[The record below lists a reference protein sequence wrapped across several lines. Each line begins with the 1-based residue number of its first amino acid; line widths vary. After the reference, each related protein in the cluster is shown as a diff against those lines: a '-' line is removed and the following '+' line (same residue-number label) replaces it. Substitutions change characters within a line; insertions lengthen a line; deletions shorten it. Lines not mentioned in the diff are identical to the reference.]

1 MAFTK
6 SLITLACAA
15 AALAANG
22 AEVKIGGMVDTGL
35 RFQHTSTGTGTST
48 NTLEMAEGMLN
59 ANRIIFMGGENLRP
73 DTDLGF
79 CLEASYASDSGEMK
93 TEGSLFDRGSYIY
106 IKDQDLGQV
115 AFGRLGIMRSGATPL
130 SFDITG
136 ARINPFGTGWGNL
149 ASPMYVMPFYG
160 FPSSNMVQYDT
171 PSFAGVKGHF
181 QYSFDADTKGNNVV
195 EGSSSAD
202 RYASAAFTWDSSVA
216 NLVFMAD
223 WMNEA
228 STSGDQEDALGLLFG
243 GNVKLDPVKLYAF
256 GTWFKGGDMIMPLPG
271 LSDCRPLTGL
281 DDIGGH
287 AFSVGLRAPLLSGE
301 FDLYAMRR
309 SADADD
315 ADVPQQPEPQH
326 RLGFQ
331 VFRVNK
337 HLVPPKRNRCRRSQ
351 QRFARCISYSSA
363 VPVSSASACRMQSR
377 KKAFCLM
384 PFRLRYAL
392 SCSNSSVGT

>member
-73 DTDLGF
+73 GTDLGF

-301 FDLYAMRR
+301 FDLYAMRM
-309 SADADD
+309 SAEADD
-315 ADVPQQPEPQH
+315 ADADGAHITRTQAGSTTSRSARAST
-326 RLGFQ
+326 RLQAGSGTA
-331 VFRVNK
+331 
-337 HLVPPKRNRCRRSQ
+337 RN
-351 QRFARCISYSSA
+351 
-363 VPVSSASACRMQSR
+363 
-377 KKAFCLM
+377 
-384 PFRLRYAL
+384 
-392 SCSNSSVGT
+392 T

>member
-73 DTDLGF
+73 GTDLGF

-136 ARINPFGTGWGNL
+136 ARINPFGTGWG
-149 ASPMYVMPFYG
+149 
-160 FPSSNMVQYDT
+160 
-171 PSFAGVKGHF
+171 
-181 QYSFDADTKGNNVV
+181 
-195 EGSSSAD
+195 
-202 RYASAAFTWDSSVA
+202 
-216 NLVFMAD
+216 
-223 WMNEA
+223 
-228 STSGDQEDALGLLFG
+228 
-243 GNVKLDPVKLYAF
+243 KLYVP
-256 GTWFKGGDMIMPLPG
+256 DEVLENLRPG
-271 LSDCRPLTGL
+271 
-281 DDIGGH
+281 
-287 AFSVGLRAPLLSGE
+287 
-301 FDLYAMRR
+301 
-309 SADADD
+309 
-315 ADVPQQPEPQH
+315 
-326 RLGFQ
+326 
-331 VFRVNK
+331 
-337 HLVPPKRNRCRRSQ
+337 
-351 QRFARCISYSSA
+351 
-363 VPVSSASACRMQSR
+363 R
-377 KKAFCLM
+377 K
-384 PFRLRYAL
+384 
-392 SCSNSSVGT
+392 

>member
-73 DTDLGF
+73 GTDLGF

-287 AFSVGLRAPLLSGE
+287 AFSVGLRARRIRPLRHAHE
-301 FDLYAMRR
+301 RR
-309 SADADD
+309 G
-315 ADVPQQPEPQH
+315 
-326 RLGFQ
+326 R
-331 VFRVNK
+331 
-337 HLVPPKRNRCRRSQ
+337 
-351 QRFARCISYSSA
+351 
-363 VPVSSASACRMQSR
+363 
-377 KKAFCLM
+377 
-384 PFRLRYAL
+384 
-392 SCSNSSVGT
+392 

>member
-73 DTDLGF
+73 GTDLGF

-216 NLVFMAD
+216 N
-223 WMNEA
+223 
-228 STSGDQEDALGLLFG
+228 STTA
-243 GNVKLDPVKLYAF
+243 
-256 GTWFKGGDMIMPLPG
+256 
-271 LSDCRPLTGL
+271 R
-281 DDIGGH
+281 
-287 AFSVGLRAPLLSGE
+287 SVTTNSP
-301 FDLYAMRR
+301 
-309 SADADD
+309 
-315 ADVPQQPEPQH
+315 
-326 RLGFQ
+326 
-331 VFRVNK
+331 
-337 HLVPPKRNRCRRSQ
+337 RCPR
-351 QRFARCISYSSA
+351 
-363 VPVSSASACRMQSR
+363 
-377 KKAFCLM
+377 
-384 PFRLRYAL
+384 
-392 SCSNSSVGT
+392 